1 MGRTNIVGLRLRR
14 GFLRAN
20 RIIGVIGMV
29 VVIATI
35 SALAAAGA
43 NEAFPGRNG
52 KLAFS
57 EGSVFSLIGAD
68 GQGLAP
74 VVTRISSTTFAFAP
88 GSKRIAHMCLERQRS
103 RVLSVCVS
111 NLNGSKRKVLTH
123 PKGLGTIEEEPAW
136 SHDGRWIAFTHTV
149 NADRANSQSFI
160 YIVNVN
166 GTGLHRVR
174 EQPACASGTGSLRDA
189 DSPDWGPKGRLVF
202 ECPAGLYVA
211 ESPFALA
218 HPLGCSS
225 ACSPGFRSCR
235 GLEPSFSPDG
245 ARIAISNVG
254 IQTIT
259 ATPTVTDGVLDCDE
273 HPVSVDFSGH
283 QPAWSPDGRFIAFIQ
298 QDTNGRNRFLFVGIA
313 DGSGNPTRI
322 YRARGEIDSAAL
334 DWQCLG
340 TCNSP

>member
-1 MGRTNIVGLRLRR
+1 M
-14 GFLRAN
+14 
-20 RIIGVIGMV
+20 
-29 VVIATI
+29 
-35 SALAAAGA
+35 
-43 NEAFPGRNG
+43 
-52 KLAFS
+52 
-57 EGSVFSLIGAD
+57 
-68 GQGLAP
+68 
-74 VVTRISSTTFAFAP
+74 VTRISSTTFAFAP

-259 ATPTVTDGVLDCDE
+259 AMLTVTDGASIAMNTLFPWTSAGTSRRGRRTVASSRSFSKTQTVEIDSCLS
-273 HPVSVDFSGH
+273 VS
-283 QPAWSPDGRFIAFIQ
+283 PMAAAIPTRILPCAR
-298 QDTNGRNRFLFVGIA
+298 RNRFCRSRRHGASEHATHHDVQRA
-313 DGSGNPTRI
+313 TR
-322 YRARGEIDSAAL
+322 GLPS
-334 DWQCLG
+334 LG
-340 TCNSP
+340 VVP